1 MSQDGAT
8 HENFR
13 RTDPVKTSSD
23 RSFGIV
29 FTVVFSIIG
38 CWPLLGG
45 GTPHIWALMVA
56 GLFLASA
63 IFRPSLLAPLNKL
76 WARFGLLLHSV
87 TNPIIMGLVFFLA
100 VTPTALVLKILGKD
114 PLRRKIDAAAETYWI
129 DREPP
134 GPPPDTM
141 KNQF

>member
-1 MSQDGAT
+1 MSKDGTT
-8 HENFR
+8 HENYR

-29 FTVVFSIIG
+29 FTVVFLIIG
-38 CWPLLGG
+38 FWPMTGG
-45 GTPHIWALMVA
+45 GALHVWALIVA
-56 GLFLASA
+56 GLFLAPA
-63 IFRPSLLAPLNKL
+63 LFRPGLLAPLNRL
-76 WARFGLLLHSV
+76 WARFGLLLHRI
-87 TNPIIMGLVFFLA
+87 TNPVIMGLVFFLT
-100 VTPTALVLKILGKD
+100 VTPTALVLKAMGKD
-114 PLRRKIDAAAETYWI
+114 PLRRKFDPAAESYWI